1 MGRDGRPLGDI
12 VPPDRFGGLALSP
25 DLQRVVFERTVQE
38 AGSSGARQDVWL
50 WTFDQKLMTK
60 LTFDKERDMYPV
72 WSPDGRRIAF
82 VSDRVDGIPQIFRKD
97 ASGAGEDERLTDSPH
112 RKITMDWSRD
122 GRYILYREMS
132 EKTGMDLWALP
143 TDAPRTA
150 EPLALAVSPFN
161 EGGGR
166 FSPDGKWLA
175 YNSNE
180 TGTSQIYVQPFPP
193 PASGAGGKWQISQ
206 NGGQE
211 VRWRGDGREL
221 FWNTSDGKIWAADVQ
236 TGPRGVQSGTPR
248 ELFTAPIYTATAGS
262 FDVTPDGQRFLL
274 LLFASQG
281 EGSIRLN
288 VVSNWQAGLA
298 K

>member
-1 MGRDGRPLGDI
+1 VNRDGRPLSDV
-12 VPPDRFGGLALSP
+12 VPPDRYGSLALSP
-25 DLQRVVFERTVQE
+25 DGQQVVFERTVVE
-38 AGSSGARQDVWL
+38 AGGAAAKPDLWM

-60 LTFDKERDMYPV
+60 LTFDKERDMYPI
-72 WSPDGRRIAF
+72 WSPDGRRIVF
-82 VSDRVDGIPQIFRKD
+82 VSNRVDGIPQIYRKD
-97 ASGAGEDERLTDSPH
+97 ASGAGREERLTDSPNG
-112 RKITMDWSRD
+112 KISMDWSRD
-122 GRYILYREMS
+122 GRHVLYRQMS

-143 TDAPRTA
+143 LDGPGASKPF
-150 EPLALAVSPFN
+150 ALAEGPFN

-175 YNSNE
+175 YNSTE
-180 TGTSQIYVQPFPP
+180 TGTSQIYVQAFPP
-193 PASGAGGKWQISQ
+193 SPSGSPGKWQISQ
-206 NGGQE
+206 NGGQDM
-211 VRWRGDGREL
+211 RWRGNGREL
-221 FWNTSDGKIWAADVQ
+221 FWNTSDGRIWAADIE
-236 TGPRGVQSGTPR
+236 TSARGVRSGTPH

-288 VVSNWQAGLA
+288 VVSNWQAGL